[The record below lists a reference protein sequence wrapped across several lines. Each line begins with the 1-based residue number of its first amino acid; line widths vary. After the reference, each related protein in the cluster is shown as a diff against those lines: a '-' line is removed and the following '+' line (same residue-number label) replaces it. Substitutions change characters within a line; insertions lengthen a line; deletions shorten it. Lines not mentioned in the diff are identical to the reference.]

1 MNTMININKLIIA
14 TCAITCAIT
23 FSTLAHADKFKVKY
37 RSCYDGDTCRID
49 FIKNITEGY
58 MVPEFF
64 ASDVRIRLSSVDTP
78 EINSKC
84 AKEKRQAIKAREYL
98 NYTLKKANSIIID
111 IDNNN
116 KLDSLGRYLA
126 VVYVDD
132 ININNLLLALGYARV
147 EQRGY
152 HNWCNDG

>member
-1 MNTMININKLIIA
+1 M
-14 TCAITCAIT
+14 CAIT
-23 FSTLAHADKFKVKY
+23 FSTLVHADKFTVKY

-64 ASDVRIRLSSVDTP
+64 ASNVRIRFAGIDTP
-78 EINSKC
+78 EINGKC
-84 AKEKRQAIKAREYL
+84 LQEKKLASKARDYL

-111 IDNNN
+111 IDDNN

-126 VVYVDD
+126 VLYVDD
-132 ININNLLLALGYARV
+132 ININNLMLAIGYARV
-147 EQRGY
+147 EQKGITTGADNER
-152 HNWCNDG
+152 

>member
-1 MNTMININKLIIA
+1 MHKIIIA
-14 TCAITCAIT
+14 CVITCAVT
-23 FSTLAHADKFKVKY
+23 FSTLSHADKFTVKY

-58 MVPEFF
+58 IVPKFF
-64 ASDVRIRLSSVDTP
+64 ADDVRIRIVGIDTP
-78 EINSKC
+78 EIRGKC
-84 AKEKRQAIKAREYL
+84 VHEKRQAIKARDYL

-126 VVYVDD
+126 VLYVDD
-132 ININNLLLALGYARV
+132 ININNLMLARDYARV
-147 EQRGY
+147 EQKGY
-152 HNWCNDG
+152 HDWCK

>member
-1 MNTMININKLIIA
+1 M
-14 TCAITCAIT
+14 CAIAV
-23 FSTLAHADKFKVKY
+23 STHLHADKFTVKY

-64 ASDVRIRLSSVDTP
+64 ASNVRIRVAGIDTP
-78 EINSKC
+78 EIRGKC
-84 AKEKRQAIKAREYL
+84 TKEKRLASKARDYL

-126 VVYVDD
+126 VLYVDD
-132 ININNLLLALGYARV
+132 ININNLMLLSGYARV
-147 EQRGY
+147 EKKGY
-152 HNWCNDG
+152 HDWCK